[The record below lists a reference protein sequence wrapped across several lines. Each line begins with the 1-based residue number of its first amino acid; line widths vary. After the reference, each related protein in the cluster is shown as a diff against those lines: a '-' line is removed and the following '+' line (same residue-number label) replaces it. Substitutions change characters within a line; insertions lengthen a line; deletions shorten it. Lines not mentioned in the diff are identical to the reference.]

1 MPVSIKPLTRDWI
14 QYLKNN
20 KIVALQSDP
29 TSGRLNYQRP
39 TTSSDLIEFL
49 LAKTD
54 YSERDIKAAIR
65 AVKGGPS
72 SEPGGELA
80 IPWQSSE
87 RGVSNWMYYG
97 MSPGERQE
105 YNGEEEPQIGNGQ
118 KRLGNKPPKL
128 GNNSAPAPKPSNKL
142 KYDPDSVSDVDYREV
157 PNDPPQGPKGLPAP
171 KKPHFKGYKP
181 KLKED
186 IRDKRG
192 EELSEKDVEAIFKQL
207 VADASNKEKQAVA
220 DAEAEKKAAS
230 TPSTDD
236 LRAKKEEDLRK
247 MKRLI
252 RDVMTETQRKTLWRM
267 LNEKD

>member
-65 AVKGGPS
+65 AVKGK
-72 SEPGGELA
+72 PGSELA
-80 IPWQSSE
+80 LPWQSSE
-87 RGVSNWMYYG
+87 RGISNWMYYG
-97 MSPGERQE
+97 MSPGKRQE

-118 KRLGNKPPKL
+118 KRLGNTPPRL

-207 VADASNKEKQAVA
+207 VTGAA

-230 TPSTDD
+230 TPSPDD
-236 LRAKKEEDLRK
+236 LRSKKEEDLRK